1 MLNLIRMNLYRFFRE
16 KGYIAFIITLLCATL
31 ISAIAIEITAES
43 GIEIVESVDENG
55 QKVYNME
62 VGDENSDIMLSA
74 SAKENTSMAELFVET
89 LGSGVIIM
97 ISGIFAIIYSD
108 TERRYGFVKNLTVR
122 KKERVAVFAAKA
134 VPVFVFTC
142 YTMVAV
148 LGGIYL
154 GSCFTYPIPFG
165 NVSRFFSYSVV
176 QLFVATAFGIFSLAL
191 YELIRKEVV
200 AVIIVIFTS
209 LGLVSKIVQ
218 LLEMGLVKV
227 GICTEAFVEKYE
239 ITQHLLANRS
249 AMINL
254 NDVSAGKP
262 CALIIAAIGI
272 VIYLAAGMILYRKK
286 DVV

>member
-1 MLNLIRMNLYRFFRE
+1 MNLYRFFRG
-16 KGYIAFIITLLCATL
+16 KGYISLIITMLCAMF
-31 ISAIAIEITAES
+31 ISAIVVEVSTESSIEV
-43 GIEIVESVDENG
+43 VETTDEKG
-55 QKVYNME
+55 QPVYNVEMGNQN
-62 VGDENSDIMLSA
+62 VTVSSTTGPD
-74 SAKENTSMAELFVET
+74 TSVAEIFVET
-89 LGSGVIIM
+89 VGSGVIIM

-134 VPVFVFTC
+134 VPVFLFTLFS
-142 YTMVAV
+142 MLAI
-148 LGGIYL
+148 LGGVYIGGAL
-154 GSCFTYPIPFG
+154 ISPIPFG
-165 NVSRFFSYSVV
+165 DVSQFIAYFVV